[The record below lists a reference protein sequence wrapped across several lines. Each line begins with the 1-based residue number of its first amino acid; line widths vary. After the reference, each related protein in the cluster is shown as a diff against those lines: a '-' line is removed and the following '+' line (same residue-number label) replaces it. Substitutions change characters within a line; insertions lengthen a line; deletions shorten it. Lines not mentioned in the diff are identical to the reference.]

1 MAGTVWCAWLS
12 VGWMEYNM
20 IGVNVEFSVLNG
32 HLKQVLVP
40 FISNE
45 QFMLNKY
52 TQGTEIFN
60 L

>member
-1 MAGTVWCAWLS
+1 
-12 VGWMEYNM
+12 M

-52 TQGTEIFN
+52 IGYRDFQYIKN
-60 L
+60 R

>member
-1 MAGTVWCAWLS
+1 
-12 VGWMEYNM
+12 M
-20 IGVNVEFSVLNG
+20 IGVNVGFSVLNG

>member
-1 MAGTVWCAWLS
+1 
-12 VGWMEYNM
+12 M

-45 QFMLNKY
+45 LFMLNKY
-52 TQGTEIFN
+52 TQGREIFN

>member
-1 MAGTVWCAWLS
+1 
-12 VGWMEYNM
+12 M
-20 IGVNVEFSVLNG
+20 IGVNVGFSVLNG
-32 HLKQVLVP
+32 HLRQVLVP
-40 FISNE
+40 FISKE